1 MKRLLLLTIILLFTC
16 FTGFSTGLSFEIEA
30 ENAALGGSY
39 EIKSNANASNGTFV
53 KMLQSSPKGTLTFQV
68 DNVPAAGNYKI
79 EVFTFNGGTA
89 QNMNLR
95 INNGAATLIELQ
107 PSNWAFEGPAKSTF
121 LQVDLLAGTNTIAF
135 EITTTAVLLDYFK
148 VTENFTAYYFSAV
161 SGNDITG
168 DGSMANPWQTIEK
181 ATAITEL
188 PNKGGIVQ
196 PGDKILFKSGE
207 RFEGHLVVKCSGT
220 LENMVEIS
228 SYGAGDYPVL
238 SGSGSIAGGDYFE
251 AVILTNSCNI
261 LMTKVHVQNDRK
273 TDGRY
278 TYGEYTSYGVV
289 LKANK
294 WGGVA
299 SNVIFRDMKVSNVFG
314 LTIPPPN
321 EFDSLQATGIRL
333 DSDANEE
340 NLTVGIEDVLVE
352 DCYFTNIGKAG
363 VWSKHSGT
371 TDDNDATVNRNK
383 NIVVRN
389 NTFFQT
395 GGSGVIMSKVYN
407 GLIENNDFDHT
418 GHSSDVE
425 DRLAGRGSGAWVFSC
440 VNIIGQYNRSYS
452 VRGPNDSYGMHID
465 FGNKNIIFQYNYS
478 EDSEG
483 GFCEILGD
491 NVNSVYRFNVSY
503 NDCKRDF
510 HGSTLWI
517 SDYAGS
523 GKPGILSEENY
534 IYNNTIYIDKAQN
547 PDISIEAKN
556 TYVYNNIFM
565 AINGGEIGEKVEITI
580 DPSSQLYVSNNL
592 FQGNVNTEFS
602 NLDANSVLDW
612 PLFTDPGVSKN
623 KEGYALQETSA
634 AIDAGLSFP
643 QPSFPNAGVGIFA
656 HISQHPTEDA
666 FGVDI
671 NVNDQ
676 IPNIGASNLYNTTLS
691 VNSFAA
697 LDFKLFPNPVKN
709 TMNFSF
715 AKQQGILHVEVFDV
729 TGSLVFKE
737 EVLINGTSLQL
748 NLPSTI
754 RNGIYQVK
762 IKNNNKYN
770 TITFVLAR

>member
-1 MKRLLLLTIILLFTC
+1 MKTNYLFFLYVILPFL
-16 FTGFSTGLSFEIEA
+16 GFAQFNFSIEA
-30 ENAALGGSY
+30 EAAVLGGTY
-39 EIKSNANASNGTFV
+39 EVKSNGNASNGDFV
-53 KMLQSSPKGTLTFQV
+53 KLTIDNPKGVLSFEV
-68 DNVPAAGNYKI
+68 LAVPTTGIYKL
-79 EVFTFNGGTA
+79 EVFTFNGGTP
-89 QNMNLR
+89 QTLNMKVNESTAEEVILE
-95 INNGAATLIELQ
+95 A
-107 PSNWAFEGPAKSTF
+107 SNWAFEGAAKATVF
-121 LQVDLLAGTNTIAF
+121 DVELNQGTNTIQF
-135 EITTTAVLLDYFK
+135 EITNTTVLLDFFK
-148 VTENFTAYYFSAV
+148 VTENYTAYYFSTE
-161 SGNDITG
+161 GNDETG
-168 DGSMANPWQTIEK
+168 DGSLANPWQSIAK
-181 ATAITEL
+181 ATAISETE
-188 PNKGGIVQ
+188 NNGGIMQ
-196 PGDKILFKSGE
+196 PGDKMLFRSGD
-207 RFEGHLVVKCSGT
+207 RFEGHLIVKCSGT
-220 LENMVEIS
+220 SENMIEIS
-228 SYGAGDYPVL
+228 SYGTGEYPIL
-238 SGSGSIAGGDYFE
+238 SGSGDIAGGDYFQ
-251 AVILTNSCNI
+251 AITLTNTSNL
-261 LMTKVHVQNDRK
+261 LMTKLHIQNDRK
-273 TDGRY
+273 NGERY
-278 TYGEYTSYGVV
+278 TYGEYTGYGVV

-294 WGGVA
+294 WGGIA
-299 SNVIFRDMKVSNVFG
+299 SNVIFRNMKVSNVFG
-314 LTIPPPN
+314 LTIPSPS
-321 EFDSLQATGIRL
+321 EFNSLQATGIRL

-340 NLTVGIEDVLVE
+340 GLTVGIEDVLIE

-363 VWSKHSGT
+363 VWAKHSGT
-371 TDDNDATVNRNK
+371 LDDDDATVNRSK

-389 NTFFQT
+389 NTFYQT
-395 GGSGVIMSKVYN
+395 GGSGVIFSKVYN

-418 GHSSDVE
+418 GHSNDVE

-440 VNIIGQYNRSYS
+440 DNIIAQYNRSYS
-452 VRGPNDSYGMHID
+452 VRGPNDSYGIHID
-465 FGNKNIIFQYNYS
+465 FGNENIIFQYNYS

-491 NVNSVYRFNVSY
+491 NINSVYRFNVSY

-612 PLFTDPGVSKN
+612 PLFTDPGISKN
-623 KEGYALQETSA
+623 KEGYVLQETSA

-643 QPSFPNAGVGIFA
+643 QPSFPNAGVGIFS

-666 FGVDI
+666 FGVDV

-729 TGSLVFKE
+729 TGGLVFKE